1 MCSVVLLEYLHD
13 ELLHLVNLNL
23 ELAHAL
29 DKKLSRIDEQLSSVK
44 TKMNMEMIAKDIVI
58 DELQRTNAEHEEN
71 IKHLEDRID
80 ALENFIID
88 ITSTQDIHHKA
99 FML

>member
-1 MCSVVLLEYLHD
+1 MCSVILLEYLHD
-13 ELLHLVNLNL
+13 ELLHLANLNL
-23 ELAHAL
+23 EMAHTL

-71 IKHLEDRID
+71 IKHLENRCTR
-80 ALENFIID
+80 EF
-88 ITSTQDIHHKA
+88 HHRYN
-99 FML
+99 